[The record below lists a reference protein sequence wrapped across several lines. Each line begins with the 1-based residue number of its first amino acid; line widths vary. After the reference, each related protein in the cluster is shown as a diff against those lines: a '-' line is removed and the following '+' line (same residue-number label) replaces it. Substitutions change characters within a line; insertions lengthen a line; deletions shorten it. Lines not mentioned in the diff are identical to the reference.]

1 MSRWPAAPSWMS
13 RGRADRLQAILEEL
27 AADRKEAA

>member
-1 MSRWPAAPSWMS
+1 MSRSQAAPSWMS

-27 AADRKEAA
+27 AAGRREAA